1 MAGTQTVLD
10 TAGLHGKLPGQLR
23 GIALEFIRRLMRHH
37 SIQSIKETFQYEMAR
52 TYLEDYGHYDGEA
65 TAREIRSRARL
76 AKCMRRG
83 NSTVCSKEWGKR
95 ILQGSGGGDTKIPYE
110 KNNEKALLKLI
121 KEGLAYIS
129 DDSPSIMQYAYDWSY
144 EESPDFEPVGLDIQI
159 MLTWSP
165 TDAMAEE
172 METYINSDYH
182 ESYAIT
188 PVTTLL
194 LTPDTDTPFSMNDFP
209 ERFSKWL
216 DSFNLVANNF

>member
-1 MAGTQTVLD
+1 M
-10 TAGLHGKLPGQLR
+10 
-23 GIALEFIRRLMRHH
+23 
-37 SIQSIKETFQYEMAR
+37 
-52 TYLEDYGHYDGEA
+52 
-65 TAREIRSRARL
+65 
-76 AKCMRRG
+76 
-83 NSTVCSKEWGKR
+83 N
-95 ILQGSGGGDTKIPYE
+95 
-110 KNNEKALLKLI
+110 LI
-121 KEGLAYIS
+121 KEGLANIS
-129 DDSPSIMQYAYDWSY
+129 DDSPSIMQSAYDWSY

>member
-1 MAGTQTVLD
+1 
-10 TAGLHGKLPGQLR
+10 
-23 GIALEFIRRLMRHH
+23 
-37 SIQSIKETFQYEMAR
+37 MAR

-76 AKCMRRG
+76 AKMNEKGKFHRLLERMG
-83 NSTVCSKEWGKR
+83 KKEFCKDLEGEIQKYN
-95 ILQGSGGGDTKIPYE
+95 TK

>member
-1 MAGTQTVLD
+1 MV
-10 TAGLHGKLPGQLR
+10 
-23 GIALEFIRRLMRHH
+23 F
-37 SIQSIKETFQYEMAR
+37 
-52 TYLEDYGHYDGEA
+52 
-65 TAREIRSRARL
+65 RS
-76 AKCMRRG
+76 
-83 NSTVCSKEWGKR
+83 
-95 ILQGSGGGDTKIPYE
+95 
-110 KNNEKALLKLI
+110 
-121 KEGLAYIS
+121 
-129 DDSPSIMQYAYDWSY
+129 DSPSIMQYAYDWSY

>member
-1 MAGTQTVLD
+1 
-10 TAGLHGKLPGQLR
+10 
-23 GIALEFIRRLMRHH
+23 
-37 SIQSIKETFQYEMAR
+37 
-52 TYLEDYGHYDGEA
+52 
-65 TAREIRSRARL
+65 
-76 AKCMRRG
+76 MRRG

-129 DDSPSIMQYAYDWSY
+129 DGSPSIMQYAYDWSY

-172 METYINSDYH
+172 VETYINSDYH

-194 LTPDTDTPFSMNDFP
+194 LTPDTDTPFSMNNFRNSSPSGSAASTLLQITFNPKRKELIDDTCHRKDGVRYRSRRFAGKQVQP
-209 ERFSKWL
+209 EQPAFCFKQAGENCEL
-216 DSFNLVANNF
+216 YK

>member
-1 MAGTQTVLD
+1 
-10 TAGLHGKLPGQLR
+10 
-23 GIALEFIRRLMRHH
+23 
-37 SIQSIKETFQYEMAR
+37 MAR

-76 AKCMRRG
+76 AKMYEKGKFHRLLERMG
-83 NSTVCSKEWGKR
+83 KKEFCKDLEGEIQKYH
-95 ILQGSGGGDTKIPYE
+95 TK

-129 DDSPSIMQYAYDWSY
+129 DGSPSIMQYAYDWSY

-159 MLTWSP
+159 MLTWS
-165 TDAMAEE
+165 TADAMAEE
-172 METYINSDYH
+172 MEAYINSDYH

-216 DSFNLVANNF
+216 GSFNLVANNF